1 MIDKFKSKPKIYIFE
16 LNEISPQIL
25 KKYVG
30 NYPNS
35 SLSNFVKQS
44 DNITTI
50 ADDIKEKDLYPAQSW
65 ASINSGKPFK
75 KHKVKWYNDS
85 KKNCP
90 QIWDDLAKNNS
101 IGVINVLHSSDYKN
115 LKSFNYFVSDPYKKF
130 TRTIPDSLIGFKK
143 FVNSQTFKSNRVSKF
158 QISLN
163 EIKFITSF
171 LFKIRLKTY
180 FRIFKILFEIKFKK
194 KKERLRNVDFLLHFD
209 IFLWCLKKKD
219 TFINVFFTNHIAS
232 QFHRYLGALFPN
244 KKIKNYFGRNWIM
257 KNSDEIFY
265 SMRLFDKNFSE
276 FEKNLLKKND
286 VVVFVSSM
294 GQGLTTKFNKNHLTK
309 YVYKQEDFFKIFLE
323 NESNYK
329 VLGSMSPQLTIKVKN
344 SFYANKLLKKLK
356 KNDNSKI
363 IEKYDLNNNIIT
375 ISVNFKNYKHVIINN
390 KKYKL
395 IKIGVK
401 EDLIDTQNT
410 GHHIKDGILLIR
422 SPKKIKIKKK
432 ISYLKYRSIIEKL
445 ISITSN

>member
-130 TRTIPDSLIGFKK
+130 TRTIPDL
-143 FVNSQTFKSNRVSKF
+143 NRF
-158 QISLN
+158 
-163 EIKFITSF
+163 
-171 LFKIRLKTY
+171 
-180 FRIFKILFEIKFKK
+180 
-194 KKERLRNVDFLLHFD
+194 
-209 IFLWCLKKKD
+209 
-219 TFINVFFTNHIAS
+219 
-232 QFHRYLGALFPN
+232 
-244 KKIKNYFGRNWIM
+244 
-257 KNSDEIFY
+257 
-265 SMRLFDKNFSE
+265 
-276 FEKNLLKKND
+276 
-286 VVVFVSSM
+286 
-294 GQGLTTKFNKNHLTK
+294 
-309 YVYKQEDFFKIFLE
+309 
-323 NESNYK
+323 
-329 VLGSMSPQLTIKVKN
+329 
-344 SFYANKLLKKLK
+344 
-356 KNDNSKI
+356 
-363 IEKYDLNNNIIT
+363 
-375 ISVNFKNYKHVIINN
+375 
-390 KKYKL
+390 
-395 IKIGVK
+395 
-401 EDLIDTQNT
+401 
-410 GHHIKDGILLIR
+410 
-422 SPKKIKIKKK
+422 
-432 ISYLKYRSIIEKL
+432 
-445 ISITSN
+445 